1 MLTNKIITHAIKTI
15 EICKKADLKLSTVE
29 SCTGGLITAYLTSV
43 SGSSDVVDRGFTTY
57 SNEAKN
63 ELVGVPLETIKRY
76 GAVSEQ
82 VAQAMAEGG
91 LKNSVSD
98 IVISVTGIAGPGGGT
113 KEKPVGLVHFG
124 CATRLNDTLT
134 FQKIFEGDREE
145 VRSKTVLMALKL
157 VEGALS

>member
-134 FQKIFEGDREE
+134 FQNVFEGDREE

-157 VEGALS
+157 VEGAVS

>member
-1 MLTNKIITHAIKTI
+1 MLNNEILTHAIKTI
-15 EICKKADLKLSTVE
+15 EICKKADWKLSTVE

-98 IVISVTGIAGPGGGT
+98 IAISVTGIAGPGGGT
-113 KEKPVGLVHFG
+113 TEKPVGLVHFG
-124 CATRLNDTLT
+124 CATRLKDTLT
-134 FQKIFEGDREE
+134 FHEIFEGDREE

-157 VEGALS
+157 VQKALI